1 MVIIETGHFE
11 RIRDQYLTDDQYS
24 LLGWYLARR
33 PEAGSVIPG
42 SGGIRKLRWPSP
54 GGGKRGGLRVLYYWI
69 APHGQIV
76 MLTVFRK
83 SESKDLTRAEIKSW
97 ATVVKKLKA

>member
-1 MVIIETGHFE
+1 MVIIETPHFE

-33 PEAGSVIPG
+33 PEADSVIPG
-42 SGGIRKLRWPSP
+42 SGGMQTLHWPSP
-54 GGGKRGGLRVLYYWI
+54 GRGKRGGLRVLYYWI
-69 APHGQIV
+69 APRGQIV

-83 SESKDLTRAEIKSW
+83 SELENLTRADIKSW
-97 ATVVKKLKA
+97 AAVVKKLKS

>member
-11 RIRDQYLTDDQYS
+11 SVRDHYLTDDQYS

-33 PEAGSVIPG
+33 LEAGSLIPG

-54 GGGKRGGLRVLYYWI
+54 GRGKRGGLRVLYYWI
-69 APHGQIV
+69 APRGQIV

-83 SESKDLTRAEIKSW
+83 SELKDLTRADIKSG
-97 ATVVKKLKA
+97 ARVVKKLKS